1 VALRLDGR
9 ECDGRPAR
17 ARTVARSPTTDQ
29 IAFATLLPPSL
40 LLMNDETPDVDK
52 VRTRRQPRVPVT
64 LALFLASIVGFMLV
78 VTGLF
83 AFMRYLGKH

>member
-1 VALRLDGR
+1 M
-9 ECDGRPAR
+9 
-17 ARTVARSPTTDQ
+17 TDQ
-29 IAFATLLPPSL
+29 
-40 LLMNDETPDVDK
+40 TPDANK

-64 LALFLASIVGFMLV
+64 LAVFLASVVGFMLV

>member
-1 VALRLDGR
+1 M
-9 ECDGRPAR
+9 
-17 ARTVARSPTTDQ
+17 ARSTTTDQ
-29 IAFATLLPPSL
+29 IAIATLHPHSL
-40 LLMNDETPDVDK
+40 LLMTEQTPDANK

-64 LALFLASIVGFMLV
+64 LAVFLASIVGFMLV

>member
-1 VALRLDGR
+1 
-9 ECDGRPAR
+9 
-17 ARTVARSPTTDQ
+17 VARSTTTDQ
-29 IAFATLLPPSL
+29 IAIATLHPHSQ
-40 LLMNDETPDVDK
+40 LLMTDQTPDANK
-52 VRTRRQPRVPVT
+52 VRTRSQPRVPVT

>member
-1 VALRLDGR
+1 
-9 ECDGRPAR
+9 
-17 ARTVARSPTTDQ
+17 VARFPATDQ
-29 IAFATLLPPSL
+29 IAVATSHPHSPP
-40 LLMNDETPDVDK
+40 LMTDPTPDANK

-64 LALFLASIVGFMLV
+64 LAVFLASVVGFMLV